1 MAIINATSF
10 LLVEDQTVIGHST
23 STSISLNLD
32 LIEITTKDSGGWQEH
47 LPSIRGGSI
56 SATGLTNYSD
66 NLNFEHFTSYVI
78 TKAVKTFY
86 FRDPEDADGT
96 IYRGEAFV
104 SSVDETSEAENVTEF
119 NLELTYLS
127 FGRILQ
133 QIGKMCKLFYL
144 YIYKKFNL
152 KKI

>member
-10 LLVEDQTVIGHST
+10 LLVEDETVIGHST

-119 NLELTYLS
+119 NLELQLTGIITVGDQRNWENI
-127 FGRILQ
+127 FEFWEDIAT
-133 QIGKMCKLFYL
+133 
-144 YIYKKFNL
+144 NWENV
-152 KKI
+152 